1 MPKHSPWTAL
11 NPILL
16 KGNLS
21 TSDGFSRYQPGWLP
35 AFPKLLMIRACD
47 RNEIWWGR
55 ICCNCYGT
63 QCTCSQEKNRPNQFL
78 QLVCV
83 LSWETL
89 AMTPEKW
96 CLAIRW
102 FGNYKYLLGS
112 PFNREYMGTLGTP
125 SSLAPSVYHWIAR
138 SLGIGAGTCNKEHAW
153 RFVSPIEFSCS
164 WPEVTGNSQA
174 SRVVSRHQ

>member
-1 MPKHSPWTAL
+1 MFHCHVWLPQGISLVLIHHHFLPHDDRFIWIPYSICAGMKNIPLWGFHFPAGSMPKHSPWTAL

-47 RNEIWWGR
+47 RNGIWWGR

-89 AMTPEKW
+89 AMTPKKW

-102 FGNYKYLLGS
+102 FGNYK
-112 PFNREYMGTLGTP
+112 
-125 SSLAPSVYHWIAR
+125 
-138 SLGIGAGTCNKEHAW
+138 
-153 RFVSPIEFSCS
+153 
-164 WPEVTGNSQA
+164 
-174 SRVVSRHQ
+174 